1 MFYTSVVLFAG
12 FFIFLASNFG
22 GTQAL
27 GLLISLTLGFAMF
40 SNLILLPSL
49 LMTLD
54 KVMSAKDQEKSL
66 ADLSEGEE

>member
-1 MFYTSVVLFAG
+1 
-12 FFIFLASNFG
+12 
-22 GTQAL
+22 
-27 GLLISLTLGFAMF
+27 MF